1 MPKQPRFAVG
11 QTVIET
17 HPYRHHAHDQPH
29 RQTTVEKVGRLY
41 VTTSSGRRFSI
52 EHSRESIPGD
62 YSSDGAVFTLD
73 EWAERPERAALYAE
87 LERLGVTTTIHSAT
101 AYRRATVAQLRA
113 IRDTL
118 ADQ

>member
-1 MPKQPRFAVG
+1 M
-11 QTVIET
+11 
-17 HPYRHHAHDQPH
+17 
-29 RQTTVEKVGRLY
+29 
-41 VTTSSGRRFSI
+41 
-52 EHSRESIPGD
+52 
-62 YSSDGAVFTLD
+62 FTLD